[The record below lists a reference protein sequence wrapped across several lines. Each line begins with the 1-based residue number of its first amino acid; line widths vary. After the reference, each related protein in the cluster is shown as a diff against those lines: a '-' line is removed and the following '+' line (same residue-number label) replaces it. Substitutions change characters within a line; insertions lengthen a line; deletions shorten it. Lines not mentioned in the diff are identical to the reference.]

1 VSIGPL
7 YNRNHHDTNGASDMA
22 ELQGYHHVSL
32 SVSDLGKSAEWYR
45 QTLGFETTAEIE
57 GDGFRRTRL
66 RAGNG
71 LTLTLTA
78 HEQQPGGPFDEH
90 RIGVDHIAFNVGG
103 TEAVQELKGRFEEL
117 GVVHSDVKQPASGNA
132 MITLR
137 DPDNIQ
143 LEVFG
148 GTFDS
153 GHRGAEPKP

>member
-1 VSIGPL
+1 
-7 YNRNHHDTNGASDMA
+7 MA
-22 ELQGYHHVSL
+22 EVQGYHHVSL

-45 QTLGFETTAEIE
+45 ETLGFEIDAAIE

-66 RAGNG
+66 KAPGSG

-78 HEQQPGGPFDEH
+78 HEQQSGEPFDE
-90 RIGVDHIAFNVGG
+90 RRAGVDHIAFNVGSA
-103 TEAVQELKGRFEEL
+103 EAVQELKGRFEEL
-117 GVVHSDVKQPASGNA
+117 GVVHSEVKQAASGSA

-153 GHRGAEPKP
+153 AIAAGRA

>member
-1 VSIGPL
+1 
-7 YNRNHHDTNGASDMA
+7 MA
-22 ELQGYHHVSL
+22 EVQGYHHVSL

-45 QTLGFETTAEIE
+45 QALGFETDAEIE

-66 RAGNG
+66 RAGSG

-78 HEQQPGGPFDEH
+78 HEQQSGETFDE
-90 RIGVDHIAFNVGG
+90 RRAGVDHIAFNVGSA
-103 TEAVQELKGRFEEL
+103 EAVQELKGRFQEL
-117 GVVHSDVKQPASGNA
+117 GVVHSDVKQAASGSA

-148 GTFDS
+148 GTFDA
-153 GHRGAEPKP
+153 GIAAGRA

>member
-1 VSIGPL
+1 
-7 YNRNHHDTNGASDMA
+7 MA
-22 ELQGYHHVSL
+22 EIQGYHHVSL

-45 QTLGFETTAEIE
+45 QTLGFEIDAEIE

-66 RAGNG
+66 RAPGSG

-78 HEQQPGGPFDEH
+78 HDQQIGEPFDE
-90 RIGVDHIAFNVGG
+90 RRAGVDHIAFNVGSA
-103 TEAVQELKGRFEEL
+103 EAVQELKRRFEEL
-117 GVVHSDVKQPASGNA
+117 GVVHSDVKQAASGSA

-148 GTFDS
+148 GTFDA
-153 GHRGAEPKP
+153 GIAAGRA

>member
-1 VSIGPL
+1 
-7 YNRNHHDTNGASDMA
+7 MA
-22 ELQGYHHVSL
+22 EMQGYHHVSL

-45 QTLGFETTAEIE
+45 QVLGFETDAEIE

-66 RAGNG
+66 RGGSG

-78 HEQQPGGPFDEH
+78 HDPQSGEPFDE
-90 RIGVDHIAFNVGG
+90 RRAGVDHIAFNVGSAD
-103 TEAVQELKGRFEEL
+103 AVQELKGRFDQL
-117 GVVHSDVKQPASGNA
+117 GVVHSDVKQAASGSA

-148 GTFDS
+148 GTFDP
-153 GHRGAEPKP
+153 GIAAGRA